1 MATRNIL
8 AVLVGL
14 VLGCVGGYLVA
25 NAGYGAAITLGFCGI
40 FSPLIVYRV
49 AERKALWVSVVP
61 NIVLVVVVGV
71 LQRLYYPYK
80 PFQLFSVLSGVVVIS
95 LLSLLIATPVYLM
108 RSYLLKRKKSLPKV
122 SN

>member
-40 FSPLIVYRV
+40 FSPLIVY
-49 AERKALWVSVVP
+49 
-61 NIVLVVVVGV
+61 
-71 LQRLYYPYK
+71 
-80 PFQLFSVLSGVVVIS
+80 
-95 LLSLLIATPVYLM
+95 LM